1 MVGAAV
7 CGRCH
12 KIYGVIF
19 VFGPVVARIFI
30 AAGISGGVPVDD
42 FSAFFLLNQAC
53 HPAFARTLA
62 KAGHLIP
69 ATANIPAQ
77 VIV

>member
-19 VFGPVVARIFI
+19 VVGPVVARIFI
-30 AAGISGGVPVDD
+30 ADGISGGVPADD
-42 FSAFFLLNQAC
+42 FSALSLIRQTC
-53 HPAFARTLA
+53 HPAFAGTLT
-62 KAGHLIP
+62 KAGHSIP
-69 ATANIPAQ
+69 ITTNKPAQ
-77 VIV
+77 VML

>member
-19 VFGPVVARIFI
+19 VVGPVVARIFI
-30 AAGISGGVPVDD
+30 ADGISGGLPADG
-42 FSAFFLLNQAC
+42 FSALSPVRQAC
-53 HPAFARTLA
+53 HPAFARPLT
-62 KAGHLIP
+62 KAGQTIP
-69 ATANIPAQ
+69 ATKNIPAQ
-77 VIV
+77 VML